1 MTQIN
6 ICNNPIRKKESF
18 LTGDMI
24 YDSVLLKGFDM
35 SICCCIYEGYAREMV
50 HRLKYNG
57 KIPIAQSMAVM
68 MFDVIKKEK
77 LDFDIIVPV
86 PVHKN
91 RLKKRG
97 YNQSYLISKELSNLT
112 NKPSMDI
119 LKRIKDTPSQIL
131 FNSEDRWYN
140 VKDAFVCTAPLNKKA
155 VLLVDDVVTT
165 GATVSFCAGCLKS
178 SGALSV
184 KVISFARAY

>member
-6 ICNNPIRKKESF
+6 MCNNPIRNKESF
-18 LTGDMI
+18 LTGNI
-24 YDSVLLKGFDM
+24 NYDSAIVKGFDI

-50 HRLKYNG
+50 HKLKYNG
-57 KIPIAQSMAVM
+57 KIPIAKSMAGM

-77 LDFDIIVPV
+77 IDFDIIVPV

-91 RLKKRG
+91 RMKKRG
-97 YNQSYLISKELSNLT
+97 YNQSYLISTELSNLT
-112 NKPSMDI
+112 NKPCMDI

-131 FNSEDRWYN
+131 FNVEDRWYN
-140 VKDAFVCTAPLNKKA
+140 VKDAFICTTPLNKKS

-165 GATVSFCAGCLKS
+165 GATVSFCASCLKS
-178 SGALSV
+178 SGALNV
-184 KVISFARAY
+184 NVISFARAY